1 MAQLFETKTV
11 QDLRGTFLSP
21 RSQKEEEHK
30 PEELAQIK
38 ESGRMS
44 KNEM

>member
-21 RSQKEEEHK
+21 RSQKEDHK
-30 PEELAQIK
+30 PAELARIK
-38 ESGRMS
+38 ESGRKS